1 MWATSSWWEKHP
13 FCWRCFSRAD
23 ESSKENAEEAQ
34 QSEVVLRCRY
44 FLSKYIYIYMF
55 VWFTD
60 GRDWSQIGFSCLSWS
75 GSIWHQGFYVGR
87 GCRSDHFWL
96 VLTGKLKV
104 CHWTFFSPFRCQKSS
119 QDVWQLSLHWFVS
132 VWPKFP
138 RYFHH
143 PNSNLQLNTP
153 LGHCAYRP
161 GDIIIKASWPF
172 QLFIGW
178 NSLWWWNFSVRKR
191 MELGYRY
198 IMLFGNMNHHE
209 LTNR

>member
-1 MWATSSWWEKHP
+1 MGV
-13 FCWRCFSRAD
+13 
-23 ESSKENAEEAQ
+23 SKNGGTPKWMVYNGKPY
-34 QSEVVLRCRY
+34 SNGW
-44 FLSKYIYIYMF
+44 FGGTTIFGNTHIYIYIYVCLIYWRKRLITDWFLMF
-55 VWFTD
+55 VIIRLHLTS
-60 GRDWSQIGFSCLSWS
+60 RVL
-75 GSIWHQGFYVGR
+75 
-87 GCRSDHFWL
+87 CRTRMPQWPANTIYFWL

-104 CHWTFFSPFRCQKSS
+104 CHWKFFSPFRCQKSS

-178 NSLWWWNFSVRKR
+178 NSLWWWNFSVRER

-198 IMLFGNMNHHE
+198 IMVYGNMNHHE

>member
-1 MWATSSWWEKHP
+1 
-13 FCWRCFSRAD
+13 
-23 ESSKENAEEAQ
+23 
-34 QSEVVLRCRY
+34 
-44 FLSKYIYIYMF
+44 MF